1 MSGFFKFDQDSSR
14 DTEEQGCLPAMS
26 FKERVLAFCFCMGLS
41 FLIDMLSWGSI
52 VGILTGRPARF
63 ALTYTFG
70 KILAF
75 AGSGFLIGFERQ
87 AKSMFDSKRR
97 WTSVIFLTAMVMVL
111 VSALVFQNALMTLV
125 FIVIEVSA
133 FVWYV
138 ASYVPWGRNCL
149 VGCIKSVFRCC
160 LR

>member
-1 MSGFFKFDQDSSR
+1 MSGFFKFDQESR
-14 DTEEQGCLPAMS
+14 EPEEPGCLPAMS
-26 FKERVLAFCFCMGLS
+26 FKERFFAFCFCMGLS

-52 VGILTGRPARF
+52 VGVIAGKPARF

-87 AKSMFDSKRR
+87 AKSMFDVKRR
-97 WTSVIFLTAMVMVL
+97 WTSVIFLTAMIMVL
-111 VSALVFQNALMTLV
+111 VSALVLKNALLTLV

-133 FVWYV
+133 FIWYV

-149 VGCIKSVFRCC
+149 VGCFKSCFRYC